1 MTIEPAT
8 ASTIPVTA
16 IVLTLNEA
24 ENIRA
29 CLAGLARVADIVI
42 LDSGSND
49 GTVEVARSERPG
61 VRVLEHPFR
70 DFGEQRNY
78 AIDHCGPGVEWILFV
93 DADEYCTDAFVDEV
107 ARFIADPGDKVG
119 AYVSGKNYFL
129 GRWLK
134 YSTLYPSY
142 QLRLLKRGHV
152 RFRKEGHGQ
161 LELSD
166 GPLHYLMEGW
176 RHEPFQR
183 GVHHYM
189 ERHNWYTTEEAK
201 LQRRAGREPV
211 QFASLLSRNVVARRR
226 ALKHLAARLPGRP
239 LIHFL
244 YLYLVRGGFRD
255 GYPGLIF
262 CAMLLAN
269 QIYTQAKVAE
279 AEHRARSD
287 ATHDED
293 KPSRSVQKSE
303 R

>member
-1 MTIEPAT
+1 MTIEPKAPI
-8 ASTIPVTA
+8 IPVTA

-29 CLAGLARVADIVI
+29 CLAGLARVKDIVI

-49 GTVEVARSERPG
+49 GTVEAARSERPG
-61 VRVLEHPFR
+61 VRILEHSFR

-78 AIDHCGPGVEWILFV
+78 AIDHCGQDVEWILFV
-93 DADEYCTDAFVDEV
+93 DADEYCSDAFLDEV

-119 AYVSGKNYFL
+119 AYVAGRNYFL

-134 YSTLYPSY
+134 YSTLYPFY
-142 QLRLLKRGHV
+142 QLRLLRRGHV

-161 LELSD
+161 LELAD
-166 GPLHYLMEGW
+166 GPLHYLVEGW

-189 ERHNWYTTEEAK
+189 ERHNWYTTEEAE

-211 QFASLLSRNVVARRR
+211 QLVSLLSRNVVTRRR

-255 GYPGLIF
+255 GYPGLVF

-279 AEHRARSD
+279 SEYR
-287 ATHDED
+287 
-293 KPSRSVQKSE
+293 RSVAGHFGDQAERTAQNSE

>member
-1 MTIEPAT
+1 MVQE
-8 ASTIPVTA
+8 STLPITA
-16 IVLTLNEA
+16 IVLTLDEA
-24 ENIRA
+24 ENIGA
-29 CLAGLARVADIVI
+29 CLAGLARVGDIVI
-42 LDSGSND
+42 LDCGSKD
-49 GTVEVARSERPG
+49 GTIEAARSMRPDI
-61 VRVLEHPFR
+61 RVLGHPFR

-78 AIDHCGPGVEWILFV
+78 AIDHCGQDVEWVLFV
-93 DADEYCTDAFVDEV
+93 DADEYCTDAFLDEV
-107 ARFIADPGDKVG
+107 AQFIADPGDKVG
-119 AYVSGKNYFL
+119 AYVAGKNYFL
-129 GRWLK
+129 GRWLR

-161 LELSD
+161 IELSD
-166 GPLHYLMEGW
+166 GPLHYFREGW

-183 GVHHYM
+183 GVHQYM
-189 ERHNWYTTEEAK
+189 ERHNRYTTEEAA

-255 GYPGLIF
+255 GYPGLMF

-279 AEHRARSD
+279 AEYRARAQSKLP
-287 ATHDED
+287 ED
-293 KPSRSVQKSE
+293 QSARSAQTRE